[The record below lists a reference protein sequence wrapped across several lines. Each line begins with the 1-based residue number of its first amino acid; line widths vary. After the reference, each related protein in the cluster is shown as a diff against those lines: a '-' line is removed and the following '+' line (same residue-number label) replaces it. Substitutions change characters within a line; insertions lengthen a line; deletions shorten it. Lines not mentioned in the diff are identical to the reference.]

1 MSLRGKLHNRLAR
14 ESTPHDLN
22 LELALQRVPRE
33 AAMQILRTKKKKKK
47 ERGDNWSPVGL
58 EKKKNLANML

>member
-33 AAMQILRTKKKKKK
+33 AAMQILRTQKKKKKREGIIGALLGWK
-47 ERGDNWSPVGL
+47 RR
-58 EKKKNLANML
+58 KI